1 MSILILFLT
10 CNFWYQFKS
19 QNISKTQLS
28 DIVLFHKDPDNLTRC
43 YSFTLVSIKE
53 KDTPSSFWPKFSPS
67 ICQITKTFFEN
78 ANLHFLG
85 FDSLSRRITVTETAQ
100 KFYPTIIAIQPIF
113 QGSFLELRKW
123 WVQIINKS
131 ACYRSYKLVEIW

>member
-19 QNISKTQLS
+19 QNISKTQLF
-28 DIVLFHKDPDNLTRC
+28 DIVLFHKDPNNLTRC

-53 KDTPSSFWPKFSPS
+53 KDTPSSFWPKFSPN

-100 KFYPTIIAIQPIF
+100 KFYPTIHSYTTNISRIF
-113 QGSFLELRKW
+113 PWIKKMVSSNHQ
-123 WVQIINKS
+123 
-131 ACYRSYKLVEIW
+131 